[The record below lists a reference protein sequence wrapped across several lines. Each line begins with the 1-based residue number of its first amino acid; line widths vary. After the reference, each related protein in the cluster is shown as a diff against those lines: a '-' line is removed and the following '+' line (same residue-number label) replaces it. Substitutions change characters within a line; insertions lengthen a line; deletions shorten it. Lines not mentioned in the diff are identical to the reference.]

1 MRKRGTLL
9 PGPLEMKC
17 VLFSKC
23 LTINQKELS
32 SDLRVV
38 KRAVSLDCLT
48 SFVLLMKKNLVFAKI

>member
-17 VLFSKC
+17 VVFIKC
-23 LTINQKELS
+23 LTTSQKELS
-32 SDLRVV
+32 NDLKVV

-48 SFVLLMKKNLVFAKI
+48 SFVLLMKKNRVFAKI